1 MELLQE
7 GLKLMAVG
15 MGVVFLFLT
24 LMVIIISGAA
34 KILAP
39 FAGILDKPVDKPQR
53 KKPAKKAAAPSG
65 DDAAKAAAAV
75 AAVQMHRNRTKK

>member
-15 MGVVFLFLT
+15 MGVVFLFLA
-24 LMVIIISGAA
+24 LMVVIITGAA

-39 FAGILDKPVDKPQR
+39 FAGILDKAEDKPQR
-53 KKPAKKAAAPSG
+53 KKPAKKAAASG

-75 AAVQMHRNRTKK
+75 AAVQMHRNKTKK

>member
-15 MGVVFLFLT
+15 MGVVFLFLG
-24 LMVIIISGAA
+24 LMVVVISGAA

-39 FAGILDKPVDKPQR
+39 FAGILSKPEGKTQR
-53 KKPAKKAAAPSG
+53 KKPAKKAVADTG
-65 DDAAKAAAAV
+65 KDAAMAAAAV
-75 AAVQMHRNRTKK
+75 AAVHLHRNKK